1 MVLQQRPFLGKPPHS
16 FTNYAGEKTD
26 TSTTMYIL
34 RPLMAFWLKRVL
46 VICELL
52 RLLVHVVVAHMH
64 LVVGDLGGV
73 HRVLVHTEPH

>member
-1 MVLQQRPFLGKPPHS
+1 
-16 FTNYAGEKTD
+16 
-26 TSTTMYIL
+26 
-34 RPLMAFWLKRVL
+34 MAFWLKRVL

-73 HRVLVHTEPH
+73 HRVLVHTEPHQTLIWGETQ